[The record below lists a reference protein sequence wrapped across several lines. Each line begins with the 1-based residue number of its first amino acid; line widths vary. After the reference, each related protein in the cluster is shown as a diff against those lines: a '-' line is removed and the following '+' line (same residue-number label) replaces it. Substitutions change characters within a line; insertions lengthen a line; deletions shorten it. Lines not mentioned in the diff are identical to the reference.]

1 MLDRYAA
8 PDSMID
14 LARSTEPIPGNRY
27 RGSAPSLG
35 RYFFDSELGS
45 RDGWAQVDTN
55 QDASYYGTWTNARN
69 RTTVSYCEGDVTIE
83 RYTTNAEYIQSIREL
98 AAWEPFKAIDAYRIE
113 DDFRRLGLDDLL
125 H

>member
-8 PDSMID
+8 PETMID

-27 RGSAPSLG
+27 DGLAPSLG
-35 RYFFDSELGS
+35 RYFFDSELPS

-55 QDASYYGTWTNARN
+55 QDASYYGIWTNARN
-69 RTTVSYCEGDVTIE
+69 RTTISYCEGDVSIE
-83 RYTTNAEYIQSIREL
+83 RYATDEEYVQAIRRL
-98 AAWEPFKAIDAYRIE
+98 AAWEPFKAIDAYRTE
-113 DDFRRLGLDDLL
+113 EDFRRLGMDDLL